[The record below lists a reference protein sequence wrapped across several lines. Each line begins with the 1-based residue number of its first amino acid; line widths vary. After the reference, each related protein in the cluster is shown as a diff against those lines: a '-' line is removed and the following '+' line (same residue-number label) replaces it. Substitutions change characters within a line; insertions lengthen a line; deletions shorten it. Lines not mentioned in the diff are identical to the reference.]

1 MADTNELKER
11 LCSLKNRLEN
21 ATEVSPADRDLWTSL
36 MNDIIALHE
45 QKKLSTQAAP
55 STFRELWKQK
65 SYAYEVDHPE
75 IAYLVRQV
83 LDILAKM
90 GI

>member
-1 MADTNELKER
+1 MADTDALKER

-65 SYAYEVDHPE
+65 SCAYEVDHPE